1 MSETVVLGL
10 LVGAALGALM
20 ARGGVCFNA
29 ALRRAAF
36 GGDTS
41 VLRVFAV
48 AVAAQLVVLPALALL
63 GWVSLAPPGLFPAAQ
78 VVGGLVFG
86 AGMALAGG
94 CVTGVLWK
102 AGAGSVATA
111 VAVAGFALGE
121 LLIRGPWRETLGR
134 LDGAVARPAE
144 GTLHGA
150 LGLPY
155 ELVAGVLGVVALVLL
170 RRGGARTGLRLGLAL
185 GALSALAWAAA
196 DRVGAGYGLGFTGT
210 ASNVSS
216 SIVAADPWALGW
228 SAFLALGVVGGAAL
242 AVRGPVRRPDGPRL
256 ARALAGGVLM
266 GVGASMAHGCNIG
279 LGLAGIPTLSLGSM
293 LAVAAMA
300 VGAVGVRGLVLE
312 PFPALRGVERPG
324 AAGW

>member
-20 ARGGVCFNA
+20 ARGDICFNA

-36 GGDTS
+36 EGDTS
-41 VLRVFAV
+41 VLRGFAV
-48 AVAAQLVVLPALALL
+48 AVAVQLVLLPALSLL
-63 GWVSLAPPGLFPAAQ
+63 GLVSLAPPGLFPAAQ

-94 CVTGVLWK
+94 CVTGILWK

-111 VAVAGFALGE
+111 LAVAGFALGE
-121 LLIRGPWRETLGR
+121 LLIRGPGRATLCR

-144 GTLHGA
+144 GTLHGV

-155 ELVAGVLGVVALVLL
+155 GLVAAVLGVGALVLL
-170 RRGGARTGLRLGLAL
+170 RRADARRGLRLGLAL
-185 GALSALAWAAA
+185 GGLSALAWVGA

-210 ASNVSS
+210 AANVRASL
-216 SIVAADPWALGW
+216 VAGDPSALGW
-228 SAFLALGVVGGAAL
+228 SAFLALGVVAGAAL
-242 AVRGPVRRPDGPRL
+242 ATRGPLRRPDPPRL

-266 GVGASMAHGCNIG
+266 GGGASMAHGCNIG

-300 VGAVGVRGLVLE
+300 VGAVAVRGLLLE
-312 PFPALRGVERPG
+312 PFPALRGAERPS